1 MRLFNLNPFTIHFDL
16 WIFLDFK
23 HFFFTNLFA
32 HPIGLLGVLQCDYPF
47 TQVQSSLNVKILVL
61 LGHASV
67 VDDQLD
73 AFVDVVRIFLS
84 SAGNFYAGN
93 LGGVVWLWLNI
104 LVFDFF
110 LVLLG
115 YVDLIFALV
124 LLRLWLM
131 LGYFLRSLAVS
142 SEALLLLA
150 LRKWIPRLNI
160 LLLDLLVHNLNRGR
174 WWLWRTD
181 VALADAEAPTTLINV
196 VVRKLI
202 VTFYRCLYYKSQIF
216 VYVFLVVW
224 IAYSDTK
231 V

>member
-1 MRLFNLNPFTIHFDL
+1 M
-16 WIFLDFK
+16 
-23 HFFFTNLFA
+23 
-32 HPIGLLGVLQCDYPF
+32 LGVLQCDYPF

-93 LGGVVWLWLNI
+93 LGGVIWLWLNI

-124 LLRLWLM
+124 LLRL
-131 LGYFLRSLAVS
+131 
-142 SEALLLLA
+142 
-150 LRKWIPRLNI
+150 
-160 LLLDLLVHNLNRGR
+160 
-174 WWLWRTD
+174 
-181 VALADAEAPTTLINV
+181 
-196 VVRKLI
+196 
-202 VTFYRCLYYKSQIF
+202 
-216 VYVFLVVW
+216 
-224 IAYSDTK
+224 
-231 V
+231 